1 MMPSVPTQG
10 GRAEAAGPDHQD
22 LRVLEALLPG
32 HPDVGDDQVARVAL
46 DLIDR
51 QLGGWLD
58 QRRQR
63 HCLLQRSKDI

>member
-1 MMPSVPTQG
+1 
-10 GRAEAAGPDHQD
+10 
-22 LRVLEALLPG
+22 
-32 HPDVGDDQVARVAL
+32 VARVAP

-63 HCLLQRSKDI
+63 HCLLQRSLF